1 MKNKVLSI
9 IVAIALTISVL
20 AITTGSVSA
29 ASKPNLSIAN
39 VSGGQRI
46 SWSSTG
52 AQKYYLYFGVYDY
65 NSQKAEWRVYRE
77 VKGTTYTINYNSLH
91 ASGWKRYVNYKSTP
105 NLTSGQ
111 AYCYQIHAGKINA
124 SGRPTDSNYSKVKSM
139 TYVAVPF
146 LNWTIDNDN
155 HVIFGAYSQ
164 GANDYQYRYRY
175 NSESTYYYVSKVPY
189 ADYTIIDYDIHVRYE
204 ARALYRTANNGTA
217 YSEWAHVVL

>member
-91 ASGWKRYVNYKSTP
+91 ASGWKRYVNYKST
-105 NLTSGQ
+105 
-111 AYCYQIHAGKINA
+111 
-124 SGRPTDSNYSKVKSM
+124 TDSNYSKVKSM

-189 ADYTIIDYDIHVRYE
+189 ADYAIIDYDIHVRYE

>member
-111 AYCYQIHAGKINA
+111 AYCYQIIAIRFTQA
-124 SGRPTDSNYSKVKSM
+124 KSM
-139 TYVAVPF
+139 QAVVRRTV
-146 LNWTIDNDN
+146 TIQR
-155 HVIFGAYSQ
+155 S
-164 GANDYQYRYRY
+164 
-175 NSESTYYYVSKVPY
+175 
-189 ADYTIIDYDIHVRYE
+189 
-204 ARALYRTANNGTA
+204 RA
-217 YSEWAHVVL
+217 

>member
-111 AYCYQIHAGKINA
+111 AYCYQIHAGNVNTN
-124 SGRPTDSNYSKVKSM
+124 GRPIDNRYSKVRSM
-139 TYVAVPF
+139 TYLAVPF
-146 LNWTIDNDN
+146 LNWAIDGNR
-155 HVIFGAYSQ
+155 ITFGAYSQ

-175 NSESTYYYVSKVPY
+175 NNESTAASGL
-189 ADYTIIDYDIHVRYE
+189 TIPSRQ
-204 ARALYRTANNGTA
+204 RWTATTTIKT
-217 YSEWAHVVL
+217 ST

>member
-20 AITTGSVSA
+20 AITTSSVSA
-29 ASKPNLSIAN
+29 AGKPNLSIAN

-65 NSQKAEWRVYRE
+65 NSRKAEWRVYRE
-77 VKGTTYTINYNSLH
+77 VKGTSYTINYNSLH

-139 TYVAVPF
+139 T
-146 LNWTIDNDN
+146 
-155 HVIFGAYSQ
+155 
-164 GANDYQYRYRY
+164 
-175 NSESTYYYVSKVPY
+175 
-189 ADYTIIDYDIHVRYE
+189 
-204 ARALYRTANNGTA
+204 
-217 YSEWAHVVL
+217 